1 MEVRRQPVVSVE
13 NENNQELNYY
23 KSSMTSETTR
33 EQSLNLF
40 QRVNKWFT
48 ELNFWGKVLFCVS
61 CGVFGFTTR
70 LLFDLILGL
79 F

>member
-1 MEVRRQPVVSVE
+1 MVSVE

-23 KSSMTSETTR
+23 KSSMTSEITS

-40 QRVNKWFT
+40 QRVNKWFK
-48 ELNFWGKVLFCVS
+48 ELSFWGKVLYCVS
-61 CGVFGFTTR
+61 CAVFGFTTR
-70 LLFDLILGL
+70 LLFDLIIGL